1 MRKAMKTNKGFSLIE
16 VLVALLL
23 TTIGVL
29 GMVALQGRSIQ
40 YTQDS
45 VQRNTA
51 ILLSGDLIEIIRAH
65 PKELFNT
72 SPPQFPMNSG
82 LKSSSMF
89 YKEAGSDF
97 IDRESC
103 VASPTRIAQT
113 AKELRDC
120 WADKLEAALPGG
132 AELFDSD
139 TYICRSSTP
148 GSCDGQG
155 SMLEIHMAW
164 QVREGAC
171 LDSSNTDDTVCT
183 YTVRVEP

>member
-1 MRKAMKTNKGFSLIE
+1 MKTNKGFSLIE

-51 ILLSGDLIEIIRAH
+51 IVLAGDLIEIVRAH

-82 LKSSSMF
+82 LKDSSIF
-89 YKEAGSDF
+89 YKDAGDELA
-97 IDRESC
+97 DRESC
-103 VASPTRIAQT
+103 VASPTRIAKT

-120 WADKLEAALPGG
+120 WADKVEALLPGG
-132 AELFDSD
+132 SELFDSD
-139 TYICRSSTP
+139 VYVCRSSIA
-148 GSCDGQG
+148 GDCDNKG
-155 SMLEIHMAW
+155 SMLEIRLAW
-164 QVREGAC
+164 RVREC
-171 LDSSNTDDTVCT
+171 LDASNSDVCS

>member
-1 MRKAMKTNKGFSLIE
+1 MKTNKGFSLIE

-51 ILLSGDLIEIIRAH
+51 IVLAGDLIEIVRAH

-82 LKSSSMF
+82 LKDSSIF
-89 YKEAGSDF
+89 YKDAGDELA
-97 IDRESC
+97 DRESC
-103 VASPTRIAQT
+103 VASPTRIAKQQKNCAT
-113 AKELRDC
+113 AGRTRLKRYCQAGANYSTATCTSAVALHQVIAMARAQC
-120 WADKLEAALPGG
+120 LKSAWRGKFVKAPASTRTTPMFAAIQFG
-132 AELFDSD
+132 
-139 TYICRSSTP
+139 
-148 GSCDGQG
+148 
-155 SMLEIHMAW
+155 
-164 QVREGAC
+164 
-171 LDSSNTDDTVCT
+171 
-183 YTVRVEP
+183 

>member
-1 MRKAMKTNKGFSLIE
+1 MKTNKGFSLIE

-51 ILLSGDLIEIIRAH
+51 IVLAGDLIEIVRAH

-82 LKSSSMF
+82 LKGSSIF
-89 YKEAGSDF
+89 YKAAGDDF
-97 IDRESC
+97 DDRESC
-103 VASPTRIAQT
+103 VASPSRIAQT

-120 WADKLEAALPGG
+120 WADKVEALLPGG
-132 AELFDSD
+132 SELFDSD
-139 TYICRSSTP
+139 VYVCRSSNP
-148 GSCDGQG
+148 GDCDGKG
-155 SMLEIHMAW
+155 SMLEIRLAW
-164 QVREGAC
+164 QVRDGAC
-171 LDSSNTDDTVCT
+171 LDADNSEVCS

>member
-1 MRKAMKTNKGFSLIE
+1 MKTNKGFSLIE

-51 ILLSGDLIEIIRAH
+51 IVLAGDLIEIVRAH
-65 PKELFNT
+65 PKELFKA

-82 LKSSSMF
+82 LKDTAIF
-89 YKEAGSDF
+89 YKDAGEDF
-97 IDRESC
+97 TDRESC

-113 AKELRDC
+113 AQELRDC
-120 WADKLEAALPGG
+120 WADKVEALLPGG
-132 AELFDSD
+132 SELFVSD
-139 TYICRSSTP
+139 VYVCRSSTP
-148 GSCDGQG
+148 DDCDGKG
-155 SMLEIHMAW
+155 SMLEIHLTW
-164 QVREGAC
+164 QVREGSC
-171 LDSSNTDDTVCT
+171 LDADNSDDVCS

>member
-1 MRKAMKTNKGFSLIE
+1 MKTNKGFSLIE

-82 LKSSSMF
+82 LKAARCSTRRP
-89 YKEAGSDF
+89 EAISL
-97 IDRESC
+97 I
-103 VASPTRIAQT
+103 VKAASLARP
-113 AKELRDC
+113 E
-120 WADKLEAALPGG
+120 
-132 AELFDSD
+132 
-139 TYICRSSTP
+139 
-148 GSCDGQG
+148 
-155 SMLEIHMAW
+155 
-164 QVREGAC
+164 
-171 LDSSNTDDTVCT
+171 
-183 YTVRVEP
+183 

>member
-1 MRKAMKTNKGFSLIE
+1 MKTSKGFSLIE

-51 ILLSGDLIEIIRAH
+51 IALSGDLIEIMRAQ
-65 PKELFNT
+65 PKELFNA

-82 LKSSSMF
+82 LKDTSLF
-89 YKEAGSDF
+89 YKTLGDDF
-97 IDRESC
+97 ANRETC
-103 VASPTRIAQT
+103 VAGPNRIAET
-113 AKELRDC
+113 AEELRDC
-120 WADKLEAALPGG
+120 WADKVEALLPGG
-132 AELFDSD
+132 TDVFTEH
-139 TYICRSSTP
+139 TYICRSSVP
-148 GSCDGQG
+148 GDCDGKG
-155 SMLEIHMAW
+155 SMLEIHLAW

-171 LDSSNTDDTVCT
+171 LDASNTDGAVCA

>member
-1 MRKAMKTNKGFSLIE
+1 MKTNNGFSLIE

-51 ILLSGDLIEIIRAH
+51 IVLAGDLIEIVRAH

-82 LKSSSMF
+82 LKGSSIF
-89 YKEAGSDF
+89 YKAAGDDF
-97 IDRESC
+97 DDRESC
-103 VASPTRIAQT
+103 VASPSRIAQT
-113 AKELRDC
+113 ARELRDC
-120 WADKLEAALPGG
+120 WADKVEALLPGG
-132 AELFDSD
+132 SELFDSD
-139 TYICRSSTP
+139 VYVCRSSTP
-148 GSCDGQG
+148 GDCDGKG
-155 SMLEIHMAW
+155 SMLEIRLAW
-164 QVREGAC
+164 QVRDGAC
-171 LDSSNTDDTVCT
+171 LDADNSDVCS

>member
-1 MRKAMKTNKGFSLIE
+1 MTTNNGFSLIE

-51 ILLSGDLIEIIRAH
+51 VVLAGDLIEVIRAN
-65 PKELFNT
+65 PKELF
-72 SPPQFPMNSG
+72 SLAPPKFPMNSG
-82 LKSSSMF
+82 MKETSLL
-89 YKEAGSDF
+89 YKEAGEDF
-97 IDRESC
+97 ADREAC

-120 WADKLEAALPGG
+120 WADRAEALLPGG
-132 AELFDSD
+132 AELFKEH

-148 GSCDGQG
+148 NTCDNKG
-155 SMLEIHMAW
+155 SMIEVRMAW

-171 LDSSNTDDTVCT
+171 LDDSDLDSTICT

>member
-1 MRKAMKTNKGFSLIE
+1 MRYAMTTNKGFSLIE

-51 ILLSGDLIEIIRAH
+51 IVLAGDLIEIIRAN
-65 PKELFNT
+65 PKELFNMA
-72 SPPQFPMNSG
+72 PPQFPMNSG
-82 LKSSSMF
+82 MKDTSLL
-89 YKEAGSDF
+89 YKKAGEDF
-97 IDRESC
+97 NNRAAC
-103 VASPTRIAQT
+103 VASPTRIAKTPQ
-113 AKELRDC
+113 ELRDC
-120 WADKLEAALPGG
+120 WADRIEALLPGG
-132 AELFDSD
+132 TELFKDHV
-139 TYICRSSTP
+139 YICRSSAP
-148 GSCDGQG
+148 DNCDNKG
-155 SMLEIHMAW
+155 SMIEVRMAW

-171 LDSSNTDDTVCT
+171 LDASDPDNTICT

>member
-1 MRKAMKTNKGFSLIE
+1 MKNSKGFSLIE

-51 ILLSGDLIEIIRAH
+51 IVLAGDLIEIVRAH
-65 PKELFNT
+65 PKELFKT

-82 LKSSSMF
+82 LKDTSMF
-89 YKEAGSDF
+89 YKAAGDDF
-97 IDRESC
+97 ADRESC

-120 WADKLEAALPGG
+120 WAYRVEALLPGG
-132 AELFDSD
+132 TELLDSD
-139 TYICRSSTP
+139 AYICRSSKP
-148 GSCDGQG
+148 NVCDGKG
-155 SMLEIHMAW
+155 SMLEIRLAW
-164 QVREGAC
+164 QVREGSC
-171 LDSSNTDDTVCT
+171 LDSENSDVCS